1 MKKIILCLG
10 IFLFV
15 LTGCTDMTN
24 TPSKK
29 VEEFLGK
36 YQSMDKDVLNQL
48 DKIVKED
55 ETMTDDEKTDYK
67 SLMEKQY
74 QNLSYKIKSEEI
86 KGNSATVDVEI
97 EVFDYVNSINK
108 TKEYY
113 AKNKSEFVDENN
125 NLDNKKFIDYKIK
138 ELKKVT
144 DKIKYQMTFNLTKS
158 SGKWTIDDISDSDL
172 EKIHGL
178 YVE

>member
-55 ETMTDDEKTDYK
+55 
-67 SLMEKQY
+67 
-74 QNLSYKIKSEEI
+74 
-86 KGNSATVDVEI
+86 
-97 EVFDYVNSINK
+97 
-108 TKEYY
+108 
-113 AKNKSEFVDENN
+113 
-125 NLDNKKFIDYKIK
+125 
-138 ELKKVT
+138 
-144 DKIKYQMTFNLTKS
+144 
-158 SGKWTIDDISDSDL
+158 
-172 EKIHGL
+172 
-178 YVE
+178 